1 MAHRPTICIVEDDTS
16 LLHGLARLLRGCGF
30 EVEAFACPEEVLRRL
45 EAESLHC
52 TVLLLDIH
60 LGEMSGFDLHNRLT
74 KMGLS
79 IPAIFMTGCDDAS
92 HRERAAQVG
101 AAAYLVK
108 PFEDIELLGAIGA
121 ALEKH

>member
-1 MAHRPTICIVEDDTS
+1 MPA
-16 LLHGLARLLRGCGF
+16 
-30 EVEAFACPEEVLRRL
+30 LRRCSG
-45 EAESLHC
+45 AWKRESLHC

-101 AAAYLVK
+101 PAAYLVK

>member
-1 MAHRPTICIVEDDTS
+1 MLVKDHSAGNEKATAKHW
-16 LLHGLARLLRGCGF
+16 
-30 EVEAFACPEEVLRRL
+30 EVPLV
-45 EAESLHC
+45 
-52 TVLLLDIH
+52 TN
-60 LGEMSGFDLHNRLT
+60 NRLT

>member
-1 MAHRPTICIVEDDTS
+1 
-16 LLHGLARLLRGCGF
+16 
-30 EVEAFACPEEVLRRL
+30 
-45 EAESLHC
+45 
-52 TVLLLDIH
+52 
-60 LGEMSGFDLHNRLT
+60 
-74 KMGLS
+74 MGLS

-92 HRERAAQVG
+92 HQERAAQVG